1 MSFDFDIGVDF
12 VPFVIGLS
20 VVFVGFWVF
29 RKLRQVKPELAHE
42 WVERGAVL
50 LDVRSEAE
58 FASGHLPGAI
68 NVPLPVLTRQTD
80 GVGEVT
86 KPVVVYCASG
96 MRSALAERVLKRAGF
111 TQVADLG
118 SMSRW

>member
-1 MSFDFDIGVDF
+1 MIFDFDIGVDF